1 MRRGGDKIMAGPLAG
16 VRILD
21 CTSVVLGPWA
31 AQQLGDLGA
40 DVIKIEP
47 PEGDT
52 TRQLGPRRNPGMA
65 AFYLGCNR
73 NKRSIVLDLKN
84 PAGREALFDLAKT
97 ADVLMHNYRP
107 LPAARLGVPYE
118 AFQKINPRLVYVA
131 AYGYRADGPMG
142 PKAAYDD
149 IIQAGTGMTMLQT
162 VVAGAPRFLPTIVAD
177 KTSSNAVVS
186 AVLAGLFER
195 ERSGQGQAVEVPMYE
210 TLVSFVMVEH
220 LYGETFM
227 PAIETAGY
235 KRVLNKERRPYPSK
249 DGYFALL
256 PYTDGHWR
264 EFTALVGRPEIMQDP
279 RFASLATRL
288 ENIEVVY
295 ATLAE
300 ICATRTNAEWVA
312 LLKDANVPHGP
323 VNSLEDLL
331 VDEQLAATGFWKEY
345 EHPTEGRIRMPD
357 IPPRFSRTKPE
368 IRRPQPRLGE
378 HSVEVLREAGFAED
392 RIAAMLQS
400 GATRDG
406 NAG

>member
-1 MRRGGDKIMAGPLAG
+1 MAGPLNG

-47 PEGDT
+47 PTGDT

-73 NKRSIVLDLKN
+73 NKRSVVLDLKI
-84 PAGREALFDLAKT
+84 PEGREALFELAKT

-107 LPAARLGVPYE
+107 EPAARLGVPYE

-131 AYGYRADGPMG
+131 AYGYRAAGPMG

-162 VVAGAPRFLPTIVAD
+162 VVAGSPRFLPTIVAD
-177 KTSSNAVVS
+177 KTSSNGVVS
-186 AVLAGLFER
+186 AVLAALFER
-195 ERSGQGQAVEVPMYE
+195 ERSGQGQAVEVPMFE

-220 LYGETFM
+220 LYGETFI

-235 KRVLNKERRPYPSK
+235 KRLLNKERRPYPSK

-256 PYTDGHWR
+256 PYTDAHWKEFCKLIGR
-264 EFTALVGRPEIMQDP
+264 EEIMADP
-279 RFASLATRL
+279 RFFSLATRL

-300 ICATRTNAEWVA
+300 ICASRSNAEWVD
-312 LLKDANVPHGP
+312 LLKDSNVPHGP
-323 VNSLEDLL
+323 VHSREDLL
-331 VDEQLAATGFWKEY
+331 VDEQLNATGYWQEMD
-345 EHPTEGRIRMPD
+345 HPTEGRIRMPG
-357 IPPRFSRTKPE
+357 IAPRFSRTAPE

-378 HSVEVLREAGFAED
+378 HSLEVLREAGFSED
-392 RIAAMLQS
+392 RIATMLAA

-406 NAG
+406 NRT